1 MDNRLKDKWWRL
13 THLYKIKNKDGE
25 IVTFTPNDIQLRH
38 LAERMAQRF
47 NRILKARQ
55 FGFTTL
61 YSIDLLDESL
71 WNPGISSAIIA
82 HEAKKLIGYFGIVKL
97 AFENLP
103 APIKPITK
111 TDTKYRYDFLQRY
124 DGTPLNSSIY
134 VDTDIRG
141 GTVQNLHITEIAYIK
156 DLAKLAAGSKQAV
169 PATGRISEETTAN
182 GFNQFYDDF
191 MNAFNT
197 PDPGDMDY
205 KAYFYPWFLHGG
217 YSLDGLIE
225 ETELTDYE
233 VWLKNYAKQDYDI
246 DITNGQLLWRRWKMK
261 QLVAENKAAG
271 LSGEQL
277 FKQEYPATIAE
288 AFQSGAGNVFDTEK
302 IDRTTPL
309 PPLAKDEG
317 LQRIYAFT
325 IPDELKQTMI
335 NSFSNLFDKGVKF
348 WHIPEPG
355 ESFVCGVDP
364 SDGSGSDN
372 GGIAIWFKD
381 LKTVEDPIEKCAE
394 YYGKL
399 RPDELGDLA
408 VDMCIFFNKA
418 FLGVENNMLSC
429 ILHIATVTGY
439 DNYYFTTRI
448 EEKTLKRTKKLG
460 WNTNSK
466 TRDVMID
473 DFIQLHDE
481 DNLKINSGLSLSEMR
496 TFVRKDN
503 GKREHADGK
512 WDDMLFADF
521 IAIQMRK
528 YQPKGARVFTHNP
541 LG

>member
-1 MDNRLKDKWWRL
+1 MDDRLQNKGWRL
-13 THLYKIKNKDGE
+13 THLYKIKNKAGE
-25 IVTFTPNDIQLRH
+25 IVTFYPNDIQLRH
-38 LAERMAQRF
+38 IAERGAHRF

-103 APIKPITK
+103 EALKPRTK
-111 TDTKYRYDFLQRY
+111 TDTKYRYDFLKRF
-124 DGTPLNSSIY
+124 DGHPLNSSIY

-141 GTVQNLHITEIAYIK
+141 GTVQNLHVTEIAYIK

-169 PATGRISEETTAN
+169 PASGRISEETTAN
-182 GFNQFYDDF
+182 GYNQFYDDF
-191 MNAFNT
+191 MRAWDNQNPT
-197 PDPGDMDY
+197 EMDY
-205 KAYFYPWFLHGG
+205 KAYFYPWFIHEPYTLVGVLPDDKTE
-217 YSLDGLIE
+217 Y
-225 ETELTDYE
+225 ETWLT
-233 VWLKNYAKQDYDI
+233 NFAKQEYNV
-246 DITNGQLLWRRWKMK
+246 DITDGQLLWRRWKMK
-261 QLVAENKAAG
+261 QLIADHEAAG
-271 LSGEQL
+271 LDAEQL

-288 AFQSGAGNVFDTEK
+288 AFQSGAGNVFDSEK
-302 IDRTTPL
+302 IDRKKPT
-309 PPLAKDEG
+309 PPLSRIEG
-317 LQRIYAFT
+317 WHAIEALGLPEEKRQ
-325 IPDELKQTMI
+325 ELKKEY
-335 NSFSNLFDKGVKF
+335 NRLYDKGVKF
-348 WHIPEPG
+348 WHIPKPG
-355 ESFVCGVDP
+355 ETFVTGVDP
-364 SDGSGSDN
+364 SDGTGSDF
-372 GGIAIWFKD
+372 GAIAVWDNK
-381 LKTVEDPIEKCAE
+381 LKNAENKITKRCE

-408 VDMCIFFNKA
+408 VDISKFYNKA

-429 ILHIATVTGY
+429 ILHIATNTGY

-473 DFIQLHDE
+473 DYIQLFDE
-481 DNLKINSGLSLSEMR
+481 DELEIQSNLSYSEMR
-496 TFVRKDN
+496 TFVRKEN

-512 WDDMLFADF
+512 FDDMLFADF

-528 YQPKGARVFTHNP
+528 YQPKGARVFTKNP
-541 LG
+541 FG

>member
-1 MDNRLKDKWWRL
+1 M
-13 THLYKIKNKDGE
+13 THLYKIKDKEGK
-25 IVTFTPNDIQLRH
+25 IVTFKPNDIQLLH
-38 LAERMAQRF
+38 MAQRGASRF
-47 NRILKARQ
+47 NRILKSRQ
-55 FGFTTL
+55 FGITTE
-61 YSIDLLDESL
+61 YAIELLDDAL
-71 WNPGISSAIIA
+71 WVPGMSCALIA

-103 APIKPITK
+103 EALKPTTK
-111 TDTKYRYDFLQRY
+111 TDTKYRYDFLTRF
-124 DGTPLNSSIY
+124 DGVPLNSSIY

-169 PATGRISEETTAN
+169 PLTGRISEETTAN

-191 MNAFNT
+191 MTSWNNQEAT
-197 PDPGDMDY
+197 EMDY
-205 KAYFYPWFLHGG
+205 KAYFYPWFLHETYTLPGE
-217 YSLDGLIE
+217 LPE
-225 ETELTDYE
+225 EELTEYE
-233 VWLKNYAKQDYDI
+233 QWLKEYARQEYKI
-246 DITNGQLLWRRWKMK
+246 KITSGQLLWRRWKMT
-261 QLVAENKAAG
+261 QLVAEKEAAG

-277 FKQEYPATIAE
+277 FKQEYPATVAE

-302 IDRTTPL
+302 IDRSTPT
-309 PPLAKDEG
+309 PPMTKEQG
-317 LQRIYAFT
+317 LTIIASFT
-325 IPDELKQTMI
+325 IPDAEKEEKSKAFIRLY
-335 NSFSNLFDKGVKF
+335 DKGVHF
-348 WHIPEPG
+348 WHIPEPS

-364 SDGSGSDN
+364 SDGTGSDY
-372 GGIAIWFKD
+372 GAISLWFKE
-381 LKTVEDPIEKCAE
+381 LKTIDDPISKVAE

-408 VDMCIFFNKA
+408 VDMCIFFNRA

-429 ILHIATVTGY
+429 ILHIATNTGY

-448 EEKTLKRTKKLG
+448 DEKSLKRTKKLG

-473 DFIQLHDE
+473 DFIQLYDE
-481 DNLKINSGLSLSEMR
+481 DNLKISSLLSFSQMR
-496 TFVRKDN
+496 TFVKKDN

-512 WDDMLFADF
+512 FDDMLFADF

-528 YQPKGARVFTHNP
+528 YQPRGARVFTHNP
-541 LG
+541 LQ